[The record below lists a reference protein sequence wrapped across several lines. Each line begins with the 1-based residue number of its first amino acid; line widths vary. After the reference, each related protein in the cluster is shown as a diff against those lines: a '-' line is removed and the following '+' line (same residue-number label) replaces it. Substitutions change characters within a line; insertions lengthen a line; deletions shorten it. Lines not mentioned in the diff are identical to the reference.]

1 MDSHPSPEGVR
12 NLIDGQASIGTV
24 IQSGTIGQV
33 NLAARAE
40 VRTALDGL
48 RSRGRVFVGRQPEL
62 DRLLELLRPEP
73 SAPADPGEPQPG
85 SAAGSPTAPARSP
98 SGSGSDQGSGSS
110 SGSLEE
116 LAARHG
122 LSTWAPPAPGPDGPR
137 TEWRMTRADGTFGP
151 LPENLRLLARRS
163 PSGQMLPLPYAY
175 LEEPPSPEEPVPA
188 VPEAEPGPAAVVVIS
203 GPGGVGTTELALQ
216 AAHLAR
222 ERGDF
227 PGGVLFLDLRGH
239 RPDGRVEPGAA
250 LGTLLEA
257 LGVPAAEQPAG
268 QPEREQLYRSLLA
281 AREGAVLVVLD
292 DAAAVPQV
300 LPLLPGDPRT
310 RVLVTSRHSLGL
322 PGAEVVELAALGRAD
337 ALEALRLHVRASGPH
352 EGHRQRGRRDGRFGR
367 EPEAA
372 EALAVQ
378 CGRLPLALRMVAAL
392 LAEDPELTLAE
403 LAGELADRRTAL
415 DGIADR
421 ERTLRAV
428 IDVSYRHLP
437 ADQARLLRLMA
448 LAPFP
453 LTTDTATALGGG
465 SERTT
470 RRLLRGLV
478 RSHLVTGSG
487 GGQGRWELPDLIR
500 LFLEGLPT
508 EPTEPPEAAES
519 AEPADEEAAQ
529 ARIRLLLV
537 YEGRTRAA
545 AEDLFAT
552 APRGGRS
559 VAVRQAQALNWLD
572 EVLAEAVLLA
582 TGEGPADL
590 RMLLCHNLERY
601 LERRHLPDTGLLVA
615 ETLLA
620 LTLELA
626 ETRLRPEL
634 ARGLPR
640 MVRDAH
646 CSLGSALLAV
656 RQPRAAAACFEE
668 AVERARADGDLRD
681 EALALSGV
689 SRALAGQD
697 RGEEAV
703 TVLRRALALLDG
715 PPELSPERDPELGPE
730 RDALRLALGRAL
742 LREGDAEGALA
753 EWRRIAE
760 PGASDEVDREVARA
774 LLALDRAPE
783 AVALLRGV
791 LRRATEAEQVFRATS
806 TRLALGEAL
815 VAAGEAAEAAEVLR
829 VVELAGAMNEDHW
842 LVARSWRWLATAH
855 RELGEPDRAGEL
867 LRHAVALARRTDDAE
882 LLVEIGNARQV
893 AEEPAEAAQ
902 AWGLAVECLV
912 RTGDLPGARSVL
924 GQAADALERLD
935 GRPELREL
943 VPELRARA
951 AALAELERGLAA
963 ETGAG

>member
-1 MDSHPSPEGVR
+1 M
-12 NLIDGQASIGTV
+12 
-24 IQSGTIGQV
+24 
-33 NLAARAE
+33 
-40 VRTALDGL
+40 
-48 RSRGRVFVGRQPEL
+48 
-62 DRLLELLRPEP
+62 
-73 SAPADPGEPQPG
+73 
-85 SAAGSPTAPARSP
+85 
-98 SGSGSDQGSGSS
+98 
-110 SGSLEE
+110 
-116 LAARHG
+116 
-122 LSTWAPPAPGPDGPR
+122 
-137 TEWRMTRADGTFGP
+137 
-151 LPENLRLLARRS
+151 
-163 PSGQMLPLPYAY
+163 
-175 LEEPPSPEEPVPA
+175 
-188 VPEAEPGPAAVVVIS
+188 
-203 GPGGVGTTELALQ
+203 
-216 AAHLAR
+216 
-222 ERGDF
+222 
-227 PGGVLFLDLRGH
+227 
-239 RPDGRVEPGAA
+239 
-250 LGTLLEA
+250 
-257 LGVPAAEQPAG
+257 
-268 QPEREQLYRSLLA
+268 
-281 AREGAVLVVLD
+281 VLD

-337 ALEALRLHVRASGPH
+337 ALEALRLHVRASGPR
-352 EGHRQRGRRDGRFGR
+352 EGHRQRGRRDGRFRR

-508 EPTEPPEAAES
+508 EPAEPTEAAEA
-519 AEPADEEAAQ
+519 AEPAELADEEAAQ

-626 ETRLRPEL
+626 ETGLRPEL

-640 MVRDAH
+640 MVRDAY

-715 PPELSPERDPELGPE
+715 PPEPAPELSAERDPELGPE

-783 AVALLRGV
+783 AVAVLRGV

-815 VAAGEAAEAAEVLR
+815 VAAGGAAEAAEVLR

-902 AWGLAVECLV
+902 AWGLAVDCLV

>member
-12 NLIDGQASIGTV
+12 NLIGGQASIGTV
-24 IQSGTIGQV
+24 IQSGTIEQV
-33 NLAARAE
+33 TLAARAE
-40 VRTALDGL
+40 PRTALNGL
-48 RSRGRVFVGRQPEL
+48 PRRGRVFVGREAEL
-62 DRLLELLRPEP
+62 GRLMELLRPEP
-73 SAPADPGEPQPG
+73 SIPAEPGAAVGSPVSPSAGSGPGPG
-85 SAAGSPTAPARSP
+85 SDA
-98 SGSGSDQGSGSS
+98 
-110 SGSLEE
+110 LEE

-122 LSTWAPPAPGPDGPR
+122 LSAWAPPAPGPDGRR
-137 TEWRMTRADGTFGP
+137 TEWRITRADGTFGP
-151 LPENLRLLARRS
+151 VPGNLRLLARRS

-175 LEEPPSPEEPVPA
+175 LEEPRPVEPGPDL
-188 VPEAEPGPAAVVVIS
+188 PEAEPGPATVVVIS

-216 AAHLAR
+216 AAHLAQ

-227 PGGVLFLDLRGH
+227 PGGVLHVDLRGH
-239 RPDGRVEPGAA
+239 RPDGRVEPGTA

-257 LGVPAAEQPAG
+257 LGVPEAEQPAG
-268 QPEREQLYRSLLA
+268 LPERAQLYRSLLA

-322 PGAEVVELAALGRAD
+322 PGAEVVELAALGRTA
-337 ALEALRLHVRASGPH
+337 ALEALRLHVRTSGPR

-378 CGRLPLALRMVAAL
+378 CGRLPLALRMVGAL

-415 DGIADR
+415 DGIADQ

-428 IDVSYRHLP
+428 IDLSYRHLP

-453 LTTDTATALGGG
+453 LTTDAATALGGG

-478 RSHLVTGSG
+478 RAHLVTGSG
-487 GGQGRWELPDLIR
+487 GGQGHWELPELIR
-500 LFLEGLPT
+500 LFLEGLPA
-508 EPTEPPEAAES
+508 EP
-519 AEPADEEAAQ
+519 AEPADDEPAGPADGEAAQ
-529 ARIRLLLV
+529 ARIRLLLL

-545 AEDLFAT
+545 VEDLFAT
-552 APRGGRS
+552 GPRGARS

-572 EVLAEAVLLA
+572 QVLPEAVLLA
-582 TGEGPADL
+582 ADEGPADL
-590 RMLLCHNLERY
+590 RMLLCHHLERY

-615 ETLLA
+615 ETLVA

-626 ETRLRPEL
+626 GTGPRPEL
-634 ARGLPR
+634 AEQLPR
-640 MVRDAH
+640 MVRDAY

-668 AVERARADGDLRD
+668 AAERARSDGDVRD

-703 TVLRRALALLDG
+703 TALRRALALLDG
-715 PPELSPERDPELGPE
+715 PPEWAPE

-753 EWRRIAE
+753 EWRRVAE
-760 PGASDEVDREVARA
+760 PGASAEVDREVARA

-791 LRRATEAEQVFRATS
+791 LRLDTEAEQVFRATS

-815 VAAGEAAEAAEVLR
+815 LAAGEAAEAVSVLR

-842 LVARSWRWLATAH
+842 LVARSWRWLAAAH
-855 RELGEPDRAGEL
+855 RELGEPDRAREL

-893 AEEPAEAAQ
+893 AEEPAEAAE
-902 AWGLAVECLV
+902 AWRLAVDCLV
-912 RTGDLPGARSVL
+912 RAGDLPGARSVL

-943 VPELRARA
+943 VSELRARA
-951 AALAELERGLAA
+951 AELAELERGLAA
-963 ETGAG
+963 EAGEA